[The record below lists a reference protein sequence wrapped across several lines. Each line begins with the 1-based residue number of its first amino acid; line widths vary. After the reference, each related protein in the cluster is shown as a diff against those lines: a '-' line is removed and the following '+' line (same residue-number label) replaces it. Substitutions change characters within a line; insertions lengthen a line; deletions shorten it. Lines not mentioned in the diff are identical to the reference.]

1 MATPLHFP
9 SSVSWLGLI
18 ADWTRTRT
26 MNEWVKIGLTIS
38 GFAVVT
44 WSMVQ
49 QHEYR
54 LEKIEKSFD
63 AHLERH
69 DDQYKEIQKFMRD
82 LEVSIARLGRDGQ
95 AVAR

>member
-1 MATPLHFP
+1 MATPVHFP
-9 SSVSWLGLI
+9 TSVSWLGLI
-18 ADWTRTRT
+18 ANWLRTLT
-26 MNEWVKIGLTIS
+26 MNDWVKIGLTIS

-54 LEKIEKSFD
+54 LEKIERSFE
-63 AHLERH
+63 AHLDRH

-82 LEVSIARLGRDGQ
+82 LEVAVARIGRDGS
-95 AVAR
+95 AVSR

>member
-1 MATPLHFP
+1 MAVIYPVSP
-9 SSVSWLGLI
+9 SGSLLSLI
-18 ADWTRTRT
+18 VDRLRRLT

-63 AHLERH
+63 THLERH
-69 DDQYKEIQKFMRD
+69 DDQYKEIQRFMRD

-95 AVAR
+95 AGAR